1 MEQKE
6 KSPAEEV
13 LAFAAA
19 QYQTEPERLWQR
31 YPDYLVLR
39 HKGSRKWFGILMK
52 VPGTVLS
59 APESGM
65 LEILNV
71 KVSDPVLHGLLLSRK
86 GYFPA
91 YHMNHAS
98 WISIALDGSVPMSEI
113 LEFLSESFLA
123 TAGKEERASL
133 EGPKNW
139 LFPAAF
145 HVADPRHFF
154 DNRKEITWTQ
164 SARVREQDQVFL
176 YAGVPIS
183 CILYRCKVTAA
194 DLPADEKMRESF
206 PNGKMMVLRL
216 LQRYPEDAFPRELLK
231 RDYGIVSVRG
241 PRYVP
246 EKLFCALCR
255 CGNRDAEI

>member
-1 MEQKE
+1 MQQKE
-6 KSPAEEV
+6 KSPAEEI
-13 LAFAAA
+13 LAFAKE
-19 QYQTEPERLWQR
+19 QYKTEPERLWQR

-39 HKGSRKWFGILMK
+39 HSGNRKWYGILMK
-52 VPGTVLS
+52 VPGTALS
-59 APESGM
+59 LPESGT

-71 KVSDPVLHGLLLSRK
+71 KVSDPVLHGMLLSRK

-98 WISIALDGSVPMSEI
+98 WISIALDGSVPMGEI
-113 LEFLSESFLA
+113 REFLSESFLA
-123 TAGKEERASL
+123 TAGKEERAAL

-154 DNRKEITWTQ
+154 DREEEITWTQ
-164 SARVREQDQVFL
+164 SARVRKKDQVFL

-183 CILYRCKVTAA
+183 CILYRCEVTAA
-194 DLPADEKMRESF
+194 DLPADETMREYF

-231 RDYGIVSVRG
+231 RDYGIASVRG

-246 EKLFCALCR
+246 EKLFRALCEY
-255 CGNRDAEI
+255 GNRDAEC